1 MGDIDFQAE
10 KCFDLPLKFPFSV
23 AFYHFFEMFYVL
35 FLKLLFI
42 VIFALILCPT
52 EKNWSTEHDDNFAY
66 KLVFCMRQSIASYY
80 LEKLIKLYHL

>member
-52 EKNWSTEHDDNFAY
+52 EKN
-66 KLVFCMRQSIASYY
+66 
-80 LEKLIKLYHL
+80 